1 VSGQKGVFVTRNVG
15 TGQPDPDAN
24 LTEATKPPQ
33 RTRSMQPQL
42 LDNVRKITNP
52 LNLAGLPF
60 CHRVKR
66 CLRIGTALHQ
76 SRLNRNFLRARLAS
90 GPGHGST
97 FLAPLLSRETI
108 FPVVGKTLARAAR
121 KSCGGVSTWTR
132 SGPSSRDRCPDAKR
146 PTL

>member
-1 VSGQKGVFVTRNVG
+1 
-15 TGQPDPDAN
+15 
-24 LTEATKPPQ
+24 
-33 RTRSMQPQL
+33 MQPQL

-108 FPVVGKTLARAAR
+108 FPVVVHEGTLPEAMVLLSVELVARNPVSR
-121 KSCGGVSTWTR
+121 SVWKDTCQSCSEILR
-132 SGPSSRDRCPDAKR
+132 RCVYVDKVWSFLP
-146 PTL
+146 